1 MIDSEEGYLF
11 TNDYEYLLNRTDI
24 VPGNKDEQKHLSSTT
39 VFVMELRQRIDS
51 YFNLV
56 IRNVRDRV
64 PKTIGHFL
72 VKKCQD
78 KIQFHL
84 YSEINKN
91 TMMSDILGEHPAITE
106 ERDKL
111 KKNLGIL
118 KHATK
123 VLQRDPDITNVL
135 TLDDKLE
142 RDLRE
147 EHKDIRKQAP
157 PSSNRNHRQDTDSMQ
172 AKPGGGDFRQPGS
185 QGEYERVKKESIN
198 PHMMRAQQQPRNQPL
213 PQAQPGNQPLSQAP
227 PGPKPG
233 GKPGLKPGSGPAF
246 GNLFGD

>member
-1 MIDSEEGYLF
+1 
-11 TNDYEYLLNRTDI
+11 
-24 VPGNKDEQKHLSSTT
+24 
-39 VFVMELRQRIDS
+39 MELRQRIDS

-91 TMMSDILGEHPAITE
+91 TTMSEILGEHPAITE
-106 ERDKL
+106 ERDEL
-111 KKNLGIL
+111 KRNLSIL

-147 EHKDIRKQAP
+147 EHKDSRKQM
-157 PSSNRNHRQDTDSMQ
+157 SSSRSNRQDSDTLSV
-172 AKPGGGDFRQPGS
+172 KSGGSDFLPPGS
-185 QGEYERVKKESIN
+185 QGEYDRVKRESIN
-198 PHMMRAQQQPRNQPL
+198 PHAMRAQK
-213 PQAQPGNQPLSQAP
+213 QPGNQPLAQAQSSS
-227 PGPKPG
+227 KG
-233 GKPGLKPGSGPAF
+233 GVKSGGNSGF
-246 GNLFGD
+246 GNLFGDNH